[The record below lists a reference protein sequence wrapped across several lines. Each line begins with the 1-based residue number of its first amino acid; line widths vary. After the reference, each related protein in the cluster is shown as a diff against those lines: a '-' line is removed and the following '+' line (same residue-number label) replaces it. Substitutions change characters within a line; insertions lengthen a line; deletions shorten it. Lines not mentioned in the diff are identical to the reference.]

1 MGESERARKIERK
14 ERALEVRAERERED
28 RRNKY
33 WIYGTGA
40 VLIFAL
46 IASVTTVSVL
56 NQRKKAQ
63 LVAAAAKPILGLQS
77 FSGLTRK
84 HTSKEIAYQQNPPMG
99 GDHSPQF
106 INCGI
111 YTHPINNWEA
121 VHSLEHGAVWVTYR
135 TDLPKNQI
143 DLLNREAVMHP
154 YELLSP
160 YPGLSAPVVASA
172 WGKQLKMEKG
182 NDPRLKIFLQA
193 FLQGPQTP
201 EPGAAC
207 AGGVVG

>member
-1 MGESERARKIERK
+1 MGEFERARKIERK
-14 ERALEVRAERERED
+14 ERALEARAERQRKD
-28 RRNKY
+28 RRDKY
-33 WIYGTGA
+33 WIYGIGA

-46 IASVTTVSVL
+46 IVSVTTVSVL

-77 FSGLTRK
+77 FSGLSRK
-84 HTSKEIAYQQNPPMG
+84 HTSKEVAYQQIPPVG
-99 GDHSPQF
+99 GDHSAQF
-106 INCGI
+106 INCGN

-135 TDLPKNQI
+135 PDLPKNQI
-143 DLLNREAVMHP
+143 DLLTKEAALHP
-154 YELLSP
+154 YALLSP

-172 WGKQLKMEKG
+172 WGKQLKMDNG
-182 NDPRLKIFLQA
+182 SDPRLKVFLQA
-193 FLQGPQTP
+193 YLQGPQTP

-207 AGGVVG
+207 AGGVLG